1 MKLRV
6 VCDASTILAALL
18 DSGDDGR
25 WAAAKISEGDLYAPT
40 LLPFE
45 CANVMR
51 RQELAGRI
59 STDEAGQAH
68 TDLLDLAIDYW
79 PYDLLADR
87 IWELRQNLSSYDAA
101 YVALAETLDATVVT
115 LDRRI
120 GGAPRLRCEIDT
132 PPGPTRPR

>member
-1 MKLRV
+1 MRLRV
-6 VCDASTILAALL
+6 VCDASTILATLL
-18 DSGDDGR
+18 DSGDDGE
-25 WAAAKISEGDLYAPT
+25 WATAKISEADLYAPT

-51 RQELAGRI
+51 RQELAGTI
-59 STDEAGQAH
+59 TPDQAVQAR
-68 TDLLDLAIDYW
+68 TDLLDLAIEYW

-87 IWELRQNLSSYDAA
+87 IWELRENLSSYDAA

-120 GGAPRLRCEIDT
+120 RGAPGLRCEVDT
-132 PPGPTRPR
+132 PPRTRRRR